1 MSGFIIKRTTL
12 ALMVLATVSM
22 LSFGLLKLSGDLA
35 TALAGE
41 QGNAEYVAFL
51 KKEYG
56 LDQPIAVQYM
66 RWLGRTL
73 TGDLGTSFYFGK
85 PVTELLAEKLPVTMF
100 LGLSAL
106 LFAVAV
112 AVPLGVVGALA
123 RDTWVDRV
131 VLLLAL
137 IGQGMPTF
145 WLSFLLIMLLAV
157 NLQILPVSGSSSLAH
172 FVMPAIALG
181 YYAMP
186 AFTRIT
192 RAGMIEALASDYVR
206 TARAKGLRPAKII
219 LKHALRNALV
229 PVVSV
234 AAVQLGFMLGGSV
247 VIETI
252 FALHGVGYLAWEAI
266 SQNDYPVVQAI
277 VLVVAAIY
285 VLLTLFADLL
295 NAIIDPRVR
304 ILK

>member
-1 MSGFIIKRTTL
+1 VTSFLLRR
-12 ALMVLATVSM
+12 ATVAFLVLVTVSI

-35 TALAGE
+35 IALAGD

-51 KKEYG
+51 RKEYG
-56 LDQPIAVQYM
+56 LDDPIIVRYL

-73 TGDLGTSFYFGK
+73 SGDLGTSFYFGK
-85 PVTELLAEKLPVTMF
+85 PVTELLAEKLPVTLI

-106 LFAVAV
+106 LLAIFLSI
-112 AVPLGVVGALA
+112 PLGIAAALA
-123 RDTWVDRV
+123 QDTWIDRS

-137 IGQGMPTF
+137 LGQGMPTF
-145 WLSFLLIMLLAV
+145 WLSFLLILLLGV
-157 NLQILPVSGSSSLAH
+157 NLQVLPVSGASTPAH

-206 TARAKGLRPAKII
+206 TAHAKGLLRTKII

-277 VLVVAAIY
+277 VLIIAAIY
-285 VLLTLFADLL
+285 VVLTLLADFL
-295 NAIIDPRVR
+295 NAMIDPRIR
-304 ILK
+304 IA